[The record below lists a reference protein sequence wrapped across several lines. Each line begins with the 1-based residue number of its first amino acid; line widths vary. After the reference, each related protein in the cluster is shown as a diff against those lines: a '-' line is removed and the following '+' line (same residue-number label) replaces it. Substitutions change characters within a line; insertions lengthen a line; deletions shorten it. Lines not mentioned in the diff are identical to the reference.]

1 MGAFKFLPHPLLA
14 RQIRKLNKGTC
25 KVCLSNV
32 SGIQE
37 NRRKKLVILG
47 TGWGGYSL
55 LRNINK
61 KLFDV
66 VVISP
71 RNHFL
76 FTPLLASTTVGT
88 LEFRSIIEP
97 VRNTH
102 FRDEHHF
109 QLAKAVELQPDRQV
123 VVCQSV
129 LNSQKYEVSYD
140 MLVMAVGARSN
151 TFNVPG
157 VQENAF
163 FLKEISHARAIR
175 NRILTNFELSVHP
188 KITPEEEKRLLHFV
202 ICGGGPTGVEFGAE
216 LYDFLREDVSR
227 LYAHEKE
234 KVQVTL
240 LEPNQILPSFDHE
253 LRAFAERKIKQR
265 PHFKLIQSSVVEVHD
280 KYVKLQ
286 DGQVLPCGLVV
297 WSTGLAP
304 RPFLENSSLPKSKQ
318 GQLLVDSFLQVK
330 GIADGSVYAL
340 GDCAHIEGAPL
351 ACTAQVAE
359 RQGRYLAKCLAQS
372 FNSTQSLKPFS
383 WNNMGMMAYVGDY
396 QALAEFEK
404 TKLHGF
410 MTWLL
415 WRSAYLT
422 MLGSFRLRLQVPFDW
437 LRTFVFGRDTSKF

>member
-304 RPFLENSSLPKSKQ
+304 RPFLGKYVWEGGTTLINLDHLVELQSKQ
-318 GQLLVDSFLQVK
+318 ILYNFFYLFL
-330 GIADGSVYAL
+330 
-340 GDCAHIEGAPL
+340 
-351 ACTAQVAE
+351 
-359 RQGRYLAKCLAQS
+359 
-372 FNSTQSLKPFS
+372 F
-383 WNNMGMMAYVGDY
+383 
-396 QALAEFEK
+396 
-404 TKLHGF
+404 
-410 MTWLL
+410 
-415 WRSAYLT
+415 
-422 MLGSFRLRLQVPFDW
+422 
-437 LRTFVFGRDTSKF
+437 